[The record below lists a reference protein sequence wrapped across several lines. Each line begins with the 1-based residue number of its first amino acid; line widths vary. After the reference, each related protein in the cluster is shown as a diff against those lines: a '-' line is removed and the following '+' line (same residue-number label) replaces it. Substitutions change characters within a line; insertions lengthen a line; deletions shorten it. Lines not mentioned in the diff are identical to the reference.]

1 MSMFDHILQNSFLKI
16 IFKLKDI
23 FFFIKKISLR
33 KHDQIDFYSPF
44 HIVFENCF
52 QVITIK

>member
-1 MSMFDHILQNSFLKI
+1 MFDHILQNSFLKI

-23 FFFIKKISLR
+23 FFFFIKKISLR

-44 HIVFENCF
+44 YIVF
-52 QVITIK
+52 